1 MTGIPHPHTIT
12 MQREAWRAE
21 MYAAA
26 DRDRRAREAEQ
37 GQTRSPRIFQIIAV
51 LVVAGV
57 VAFWLA
63 ASVMLARGLA
73 AEMPAPESTT
83 RAASQVVEN
92 NLLDPTALQEVTAR
106 RL

>member
-37 GQTRSPRIFQIIAV
+37 GQTTSARIPQVVAV
-51 LVVAGV
+51 LVAAGV
-57 VAFWLA
+57 VALWLA
-63 ASVMLARGLA
+63 ASMVLARGLA
-73 AEMPAPESTT
+73 ADISAVGSSP
-83 RAASQVVEN
+83 RAASQVVEDH
-92 NLLDPTALQEVTAR
+92 LLDPSASHEVAAG

>member
-21 MYAAA
+21 MHAAA

-37 GQTRSPRIFQIIAV
+37 GQTRPLRIPQFVAM

-57 VAFWLA
+57 VALWLV
-63 ASVMLARGLA
+63 ASVVLARGLA
-73 AEMPAPESTT
+73 AEIPTAGNMS
-83 RAASQVVEN
+83 RAASQVVEDH
-92 NLLDPTALQEVTAR
+92 LLDPSASRAVTAG

>member
-12 MQREAWRAE
+12 MHREAWRAE
-21 MYAAA
+21 MYAEA

-37 GQTRSPRIFQIIAV
+37 GQARSLPIFQIVAV
-51 LVVAGV
+51 LVAAGV

-63 ASVMLARGLA
+63 ASVVLARGLA
-73 AEMPAPESTT
+73 AEMPAPGSTT
-83 RAASQVVEN
+83 RAASQVVEDH
-92 NLLDPTALQEVTAR
+92 LLDPSASQEVAAR